1 MPESAQKSG
10 STTPSKTPVNPAGES
25 GAKGQEEKEFGKLK
39 QQGFNAEPLTN
50 KLNKTIKIAKVE
62 YPENTRFEAVI
73 LIDTEG
79 NRYYTF
85 SQVIIR
91 QVRDIVEPELQQ
103 GNIVVAKVIRETGE
117 RGKYL
122 TLA

>member
-1 MPESAQKSG
+1 MPESMQRSG
-10 STTPSKTPVNPAGES
+10 STTPQKTPPNPSGES
-25 GAKGQEEKEFGKLK
+25 GVKGQEEKEFSQLK
-39 QQGFNAEPLTN
+39 QQGFNAEPLAN

-91 QVRDIVEPELQQ
+91 QVKEIVEPTLQQ
-103 GNIVVAKVIRETGE
+103 GSIVVAKVIKETGE